1 MELTFGSET
10 GSCSDDSLTSPAGG
24 GPPRTRSVNVGVAGE
39 TPKEVWELS
48 PRDTSPAA
56 AGALGHAAAAAG
68 AAASAAAAAG
78 GAALFLKLGTV
89 REEDGTKEAE
99 SQPRAKRRR
108 TAEDGASAGAGSPP
122 AGPAGAASWGTSRPR
137 GNTPLPRLGAPPGP
151 ARELG
156 ERCADG
162 SALAS
167 SGPPLQSSGLSD
179 GLSDLELAQA
189 SLASRGRHSSIAA

>member
-56 AGALGHAAAAAG
+56 AGALGHAAAAA

-108 TAEDGASAGAGSPP
+108 TAEDGASASAGAGSPP
-122 AGPAGAASWGTSRPR
+122 AGAASWGASRPR
-137 GNTPLPRLGAPPGP
+137 GNTPLPRLGAPPEPGA

>member
-39 TPKEVWELS
+39 TPKEIWELS

-56 AGALGHAAAAAG
+56 AGALGHAAAAA

-99 SQPRAKRRR
+99 SQPRAKRQR
-108 TAEDGASAGAGSPP
+108 TEDGASASAGAGSPP
-122 AGPAGAASWGTSRPR
+122 AGAASWGASRPR
-137 GNTPLPRLGAPPGP
+137 GNTPLPRLGAPPEPGA